1 MRIKD
6 TETSESTIERSRMS
20 FGEHLEEL
28 RKRLIRALLGLL
40 LAFIICFNYG
50 SEIIST
56 LTTPYTIAMRDLG
69 FDPRMVQLNPI
80 ESFMEYFKISLEFGL
95 VLAAPWM
102 LYQLWQFIAAGLYD
116 HEKRVVRHFAPA
128 SILLFITG
136 ASFMVVF
143 VLSGLMKFLIGIAL
157 WFPLPTESNPLYQWL
172 ETRYVTTAP
181 ADSQAVIPPMHVPVL
196 SENPKTPAHGDVW
209 INRTSRHLN
218 AYFDGQTYYT
228 PMQKAAD
235 QQFVQP
241 FFSIS
246 EYLNFVVNLG
256 LAFGL
261 GFQIP
266 IVVVFLV
273 AINLVTAV
281 DMAKARRY
289 VVVGVVVFSAI
300 LTPTPDIGTMLLLAV
315 PMIVLFEIGLLVARS
330 VEKKEEQSE
339 S

>member
-6 TETSESTIERSRMS
+6 TDTTEAAIERSRMS

-28 RKRLIRALLGLL
+28 RKRMIRALLGLL

-102 LYQLWQFIAAGLYD
+102 LYQLWQFIAAGLYE

-128 SILLFITG
+128 SIFLFVTG

-172 ETRYVTTAP
+172 ESRYVTTAP
-181 ADSQAVIPPMHVPVL
+181 ADSLTAIPPMHVPVL
-196 SENPKTPAHGDVW
+196 TENPKTPAHGDVW

-218 AYFDGQTYYT
+218 AYYDGQTYYT
-228 PMQKAAD
+228 SLQKAAD

-266 IVVVFLV
+266 IVVVFLA
-273 AINLVTAV
+273 AINLVTVA

-289 VVVGVVVFSAI
+289 VIVGVVVLSAV

-315 PMIVLFEIGLLVARS
+315 PMLVLFEVGLLVARS
-330 VEKKEEQSE
+330 VEKKEDPAKA
-339 S
+339 